1 MSAISWIKSN
11 IELNLLTI
19 KLGYF
24 LAKNVGI
31 LFLSKRTIV
40 MAEQESLKCMY
51 QQIGNDRDL

>member
-11 IELNLLTI
+11 TELNLLII

-24 LAKNVGI
+24 LAKIVGV

-40 MAEQESLKCMY
+40 MVEQESLKY
-51 QQIGNDRDL
+51 IWQQIGEDRDL